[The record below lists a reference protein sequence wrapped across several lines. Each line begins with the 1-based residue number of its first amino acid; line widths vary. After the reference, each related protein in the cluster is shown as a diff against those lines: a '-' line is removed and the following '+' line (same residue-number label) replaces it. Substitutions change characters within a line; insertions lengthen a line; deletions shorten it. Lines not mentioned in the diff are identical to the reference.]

1 MNLKMK
7 TKRCLVGLGFVS
19 PFIIGLF
26 LIFIP
31 SFIKATIFSFFDII
45 MKKDGYELVNVG
57 IKYYQKALTGNAWF
71 TQELI
76 ETVWQM
82 LLNVPLIIAFSFFV
96 SCLVNRKFK
105 GRAFVRMVL
114 FLPVIVSTG
123 VILKVDTTFSGM
135 SEVVQDS
142 EMMNAIASFNIVD
155 MFLKIGLPES
165 IAAYISEAM
174 ARIYEIITQSGVQIL
189 VLLAALQTI
198 SPSLYEASTMEGATA
213 WENFWKVTF
222 PMLSPYL
229 LTCAVYTIIDSL
241 SSYTSPVLSVI
252 TDTAQGTNANLSYSI
267 AMSFIFF
274 GVALVILAIFGLIF
288 SRKVFYNN

>member
-1 MNLKMK
+1 MRLKMK
-7 TKRCLVGLGFVS
+7 TKRSLVGVGFVA
-19 PFIIGLF
+19 PFIIGLL
-26 LIFIP
+26 LIFLP
-31 SFIKATIFSFFDII
+31 SFIKATVFSFSDII
-45 MKKDGYELVNVG
+45 MKKNGYELVSVG
-57 IKYYQKALTGNAWF
+57 IKYYEKAIKGNAWF
-71 TQELI
+71 LQELI
-76 ETVWQM
+76 DTIWQM
-82 LLNVPLIIAFSFFV
+82 LINVPLIIAFSFFV
-96 SCLVNRKFK
+96 SCLINREFK

-123 VILKVDTTFSGM
+123 VILKVDTVFSGM
-135 SEVVQDS
+135 SDAVQDS
-142 EMMNAIASFNIVD
+142 EMMNAIASFDIID
-155 MFLKIGLPES
+155 MFLKIGLPET
-165 IAAYISEAM
+165 IATYISEAM

-198 SPSLYEASTMEGATA
+198 SPSLYEASTMEGATS

-241 SSYTSPVLSVI
+241 SSYSSPVLEVI

-274 GVALVILAIFGLIF
+274 GIALVILAVFSLIF